1 MDRSEVVKEAAEKLH
16 AELLALGVDVILDDR
31 GERPGAMFADW
42 ELIGVPHRVVLSDRG
57 LKEGQVEYQHR
68 RDTELTAVRQV
79 WHHARRAE
87 DQGHRDETTARA
99 CASRHRYG
107 RCFWLFS
114 KKVTTKNSAYGEVM
128 NTMSNIHSTTA
139 KLLINGKFT
148 ESNTTEWQDIL
159 NPATQEVLGR
169 VPMATLDEVDAAIAA
184 AHEAFK
190 TWRLTPIQARMRI
203 MLKLQDL
210 IRDNMK
216 DIARVL
222 TAEQG
227 KTLADAE
234 GDIQRGL
241 EVVEHACS
249 IGTLQMGEY
258 IEGVARG
265 VDTYT
270 VQQPLGVCAGI
281 TPFNFPAM
289 IPLWMFPM
297 AIVCG
302 NTFVLKPSE
311 QDPLSTMMLVE
322 LAVQAG
328 VPAGVLNVVHG
339 GKEVVDRLCTHQ
351 DIKAISF
358 VGSTAVG
365 THVYNLAGQHA
376 KRVQS
381 MMGAKNHVVVMPD
394 ANKEQTLNALVG
406 AAFGAAGQRC
416 MALSVAV
423 MVGETK
429 NWIDELVEKAKTLKV
444 NAGHEPQT
452 DIGPVISPR
461 AKARVI
467 DLINSGVEQGAQLL
481 LDGRDVKVAGYEH
494 GNFVGATIFNQVT
507 TDMRIYTEEIF
518 GPVLAIIH
526 VDTLEQAMELV
537 NANPFGNGVGLFT
550 QSGAI
555 ARTFQNNIDIGQ
567 VGINIPI
574 PVPVPFFSF
583 TGSRGSK
590 LGDLGPYGKQAV
602 QFYTQT
608 KTITSR
614 WFEDTQEKG
623 EVNTTISLR

>member
-1 MDRSEVVKEAAEKLH
+1 MNA
-16 AELLALGVDVILDDR
+16 I
-31 GERPGAMFADW
+31 
-42 ELIGVPHRVVLSDRG
+42 
-57 LKEGQVEYQHR
+57 
-68 RDTELTAVRQV
+68 
-79 WHHARRAE
+79 HHP
-87 DQGHRDETTARA
+87 QQSTG
-99 CASRHRYG
+99 
-107 RCFWLFS
+107 F
-114 KKVTTKNSAYGEVM
+114 
-128 NTMSNIHSTTA
+128 TTA
-139 KLLINGKFT
+139 KLLINGEFV
-148 ESNTTEWQDIL
+148 ESKTSHWQDII
-159 NPATQEVLGR
+159 NPATQEVLGQ
-169 VPMATLDEVDAAIAA
+169 VPFATVEEVNAAIAA
-184 AHEAFK
+184 AQNAFAS
-190 TWRLTPIQARMRI
+190 WRHTPIQARMRI

-210 IRDNMK
+210 IRTNLK
-216 DIARVL
+216 SIAQVL

-249 IGTLQMGEY
+249 IGSLQMGEY
-258 IEGVARG
+258 VEGVARG

-270 VQQPLGVCAGI
+270 LQQPLGVCAGI

-322 LAVQAG
+322 LAIEAG

-339 GKEVVDRLCTHQ
+339 GKEVVDLLCTHR

-365 THVYNLAGQHA
+365 THVYNLAGQHG

-423 MVGETK
+423 MVGDTK
-429 NWIDELVEKAKTLKV
+429 HWVDELVAKTKTLKV
-444 NAGHEPQT
+444 NAGHEPNT
-452 DIGPVISPR
+452 DVGPVISTR

-467 DLINSGVEQGAQLL
+467 DLINSGVEQGAELL
-481 LDGRDVKVAGYEH
+481 LDGRDVNVQGYEK
-494 GNFVGATIFNQVT
+494 GNFVGPTIFNQVT
-507 TDMRIYTEEIF
+507 TDMCIYQEEVF

-526 VDTLEQAMELV
+526 VDTLEQAIELI

-550 QSGAI
+550 QNGNT
-555 ARTFQNNIDIGQ
+555 ARTFQHQIDIGQ

-614 WFEDTQEKG
+614 WFEDDQETTG
-623 EVNTTISLR
+623 VNTTISLR

>member
-1 MDRSEVVKEAAEKLH
+1 MNA
-16 AELLALGVDVILDDR
+16 I
-31 GERPGAMFADW
+31 
-42 ELIGVPHRVVLSDRG
+42 
-57 LKEGQVEYQHR
+57 
-68 RDTELTAVRQV
+68 
-79 WHHARRAE
+79 HHP
-87 DQGHRDETTARA
+87 QQSTG
-99 CASRHRYG
+99 
-107 RCFWLFS
+107 F
-114 KKVTTKNSAYGEVM
+114 
-128 NTMSNIHSTTA
+128 TTA
-139 KLLINGKFT
+139 KLLINGEFV
-148 ESNTTEWQDIL
+148 ESTTSHWQDIV

-169 VPMATLDEVDAAIAA
+169 VPFATAEEVNAAIAA
-184 AHEAFK
+184 AQNALAS
-190 TWRLTPIQARMRI
+190 WRQTPIQARMRI

-210 IRDNMK
+210 IRNNLK
-216 DIARVL
+216 STAQVL

-322 LAVQAG
+322 LAIEAG
-328 VPAGVLNVVHG
+328 IPAGVLNVVHG
-339 GKEVVDRLCTHQ
+339 GKEVVDLMCTHH

-365 THVYNLAGQHA
+365 THVYQLAGQHG

-416 MALSVAV
+416 MALSVAI
-423 MVGETK
+423 MVGEAQH
-429 NWIDELVEKAKTLKV
+429 WVDELVNKAKTLKV
-444 NAGHEPQT
+444 NAGHEPNT
-452 DIGPVISPR
+452 DVGPVISTR

-467 DLINSGVEQGAQLL
+467 DLINSGVEQGAKLL
-481 LDGRDVKVAGYEH
+481 LDGRDVQVSGYEQ
-494 GNFVGATIFNQVT
+494 GNFVGPTIFNQVT
-507 TDMRIYTEEIF
+507 TDMRIYQEEVF
-518 GPVLAIIH
+518 GPVLAIMH
-526 VDTLEQAMELV
+526 VDTLEQAIALI

-550 QSGAI
+550 QNGHT
-555 ARTFQNNIDIGQ
+555 ARIFQHQIDIGQ

-614 WFEDTQEKG
+614 WFEDDQETSG
-623 EVNTTISLR
+623 VNTTISLR

>member
-1 MDRSEVVKEAAEKLH
+1 MNA
-16 AELLALGVDVILDDR
+16 I
-31 GERPGAMFADW
+31 
-42 ELIGVPHRVVLSDRG
+42 
-57 LKEGQVEYQHR
+57 
-68 RDTELTAVRQV
+68 
-79 WHHARRAE
+79 HHPQQRT
-87 DQGHRDETTARA
+87 GFT
-99 CASRHRYG
+99 
-107 RCFWLFS
+107 
-114 KKVTTKNSAYGEVM
+114 
-128 NTMSNIHSTTA
+128 IA
-139 KLLINGKFT
+139 KLLINGEFV
-148 ESNTTEWQDIL
+148 ESKTSHWQDIV
-159 NPATQEVLGR
+159 NPATQEVLGQ
-169 VPMATLDEVDAAIAA
+169 VPFATTEEVNAAIAA
-184 AHEAFK
+184 AQNAFAS
-190 TWRLTPIQARMRI
+190 WRQTPIQTRMRI

-210 IRDNMK
+210 IRTNLK
-216 DIARVL
+216 SIAQVL

-249 IGTLQMGEY
+249 VGSLQMGEY

-270 VQQPLGVCAGI
+270 LQQPLGVCAGI

-322 LAVQAG
+322 LAIQAG

-339 GKEVVDRLCTHQ
+339 GKEVVDLLCTHS

-365 THVYNLAGQHA
+365 THVYNLAGQHG

-423 MVGETK
+423 MVSETK
-429 NWIDELVEKAKTLKV
+429 HWVDELVNKTKTLKV
-444 NAGHEPQT
+444 NAGHEPNT
-452 DIGPVISPR
+452 DVGPVISTR

-467 DLINSGVEQGAQLL
+467 DLINSGIEQGAELL
-481 LDGRDVKVAGYEH
+481 LDGREVRVPGYEQ
-494 GNFVGATIFNQVT
+494 GNFVGPTIFNQVT
-507 TDMRIYTEEIF
+507 TDMRIYQEEVF
-518 GPVLAIIH
+518 GPVLAIMH
-526 VDTLEQAMELV
+526 VDTLEQAIELI

-550 QSGAI
+550 QNGNT
-555 ARTFQNNIDIGQ
+555 ARIFQNQIDIGQ

-614 WFEDTQEKG
+614 WFEDDQETTG
-623 EVNTTISLR
+623 VNTTISLR

>member
-1 MDRSEVVKEAAEKLH
+1 MNA
-16 AELLALGVDVILDDR
+16 I
-31 GERPGAMFADW
+31 
-42 ELIGVPHRVVLSDRG
+42 
-57 LKEGQVEYQHR
+57 
-68 RDTELTAVRQV
+68 
-79 WHHARRAE
+79 HHP
-87 DQGHRDETTARA
+87 QQSTG
-99 CASRHRYG
+99 
-107 RCFWLFS
+107 F
-114 KKVTTKNSAYGEVM
+114 
-128 NTMSNIHSTTA
+128 TTA
-139 KLLINGKFT
+139 KLLINGEFV
-148 ESNTTEWQDIL
+148 ESKTSHWQDII
-159 NPATQEVLGR
+159 NPATQEVLGQ
-169 VPMATLDEVDAAIAA
+169 VPFATAEEVNAAIAA
-184 AHEAFK
+184 AQNAFAS
-190 TWRLTPIQARMRI
+190 WRQTPIQARMRI

-210 IRDNMK
+210 IRTNLK
-216 DIARVL
+216 SIAQVL

-249 IGTLQMGEY
+249 IGSLQMGEY
-258 IEGVARG
+258 VEGVARG

-270 VQQPLGVCAGI
+270 LQQPLGVCAGI

-322 LAVQAG
+322 LAIEAG

-339 GKEVVDRLCTHQ
+339 GKEVVDLLCTHR

-365 THVYNLAGQHA
+365 THVYNLAGQHG

-423 MVGETK
+423 MVGDTK
-429 NWIDELVEKAKTLKV
+429 HWVDELVNKTKTLKV
-444 NAGHEPQT
+444 NAGHEPNT
-452 DIGPVISPR
+452 DGGPVISTR

-467 DLINSGVEQGAQLL
+467 DLINSGVEQGAELL
-481 LDGRDVKVAGYEH
+481 LDGRDVNVQGYEK
-494 GNFVGATIFNQVT
+494 GNFVGPTIFNQVT
-507 TDMRIYTEEIF
+507 TDMRIYQEEVF

-526 VDTLEQAMELV
+526 VDTLEQAIELI

-550 QSGAI
+550 QNGNT
-555 ARTFQNNIDIGQ
+555 ARTFQHQIDIGQ

-614 WFEDTQEKG
+614 WFEDDQETTG
-623 EVNTTISLR
+623 VNTTISLR